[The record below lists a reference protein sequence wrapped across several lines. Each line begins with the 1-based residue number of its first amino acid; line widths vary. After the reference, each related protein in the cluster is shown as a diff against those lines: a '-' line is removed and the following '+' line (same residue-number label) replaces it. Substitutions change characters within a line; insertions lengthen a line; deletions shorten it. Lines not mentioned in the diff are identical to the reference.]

1 MSLNNVMNVVGHH
14 FYLTTECGMP
24 TVVRRCQEN
33 CILIKILDS
42 TSHTVFISH
51 FPKKESLDQCSGNT
65 NNFDLFN

>member
-33 CILIKILDS
+33 YLVIKMLDS
-42 TSHTVFISH
+42 TNRTVFILH
-51 FPKKESLDQCSGNT
+51 FPKKENLDQ
-65 NNFDLFN
+65 

>member
-33 CILIKILDS
+33 YLLIKILDS
-42 TSHTVFISH
+42 TSHIIFISH
-51 FPKKESLDQCSGNT
+51 FLKKANLDHA
-65 NNFDLFN
+65 NNFDVFN

>member
-33 CILIKILDS
+33 YLVIKMLDS
-42 TSHTVFISH
+42 TNRTVFILH
-51 FPKKESLDQCSGNT
+51 FPKKENLDQAIAKMPLSS
-65 NNFDLFN
+65 F

>member
-51 FPKKESLDQCSGNT
+51 FPKDLVEILTILIFLINT
-65 NNFDLFN
+65 